1 MTELSIDLETRSAVD
16 LPKANAY
23 IYFDDPST
31 DVWCAAYA
39 FDDEEPE
46 LWLPGQPVPD
56 RVGEHIVYGRNVRA
70 WNAAFERLAIRQVL
84 GPRYGW
90 PVPKLEQYRCVMTQ
104 AYAMGLPGKLE
115 QAAPALKLDVTKD
128 DVGKRIMLQLS
139 KPRKPRK
146 GEDPSGLYWWD
157 DPEKIA
163 RLYEYC
169 RQDVRTEQA
178 IGKRVLA
185 LKPSELECW
194 FMDQRM
200 NDLGTFIDD
209 DLCRQAQKVVA
220 ATQAR
225 LDDEMRTV
233 TDMAVRGVSNVGELT
248 AFLRKHGVET
258 DSVAKD
264 ELAELLVR
272 DDLPPAVKR
281 ALEIRQEGA
290 KTSVA
295 KIAKLLGCRQSDGR
309 MRGNLQYHGASTG
322 RWCLTGDSE
331 VLTRAGWV
339 PLEDFE
345 GGDIVQWSPDRKMRF
360 APAVAQSFPF
370 DGQLLRV
377 HHDKRMDARMT
388 FEHTMPAYDKAGR
401 FKPTTALALRGTSD
415 RSLPISGVLDCPPA
429 TSTLRTRILVMLQHD
444 GYDGEYAIEW
454 GFAKQRKSTRCQ
466 KLLASAGIRFT
477 ARFDQTYE
485 VWRIRVRR
493 DDAPHWLVKRDFGGW
508 LLSEGHDPRAFIDEC
523 QHWDGGGHREYDNIE
538 VCCAKRENAEWTVT
552 MAHLAGVAGVVT
564 ERVKPDGRVYHYACL
579 RARQT
584 WSKRRT
590 DDVVEA
596 YQGRVYCPAT
606 MTGFF
611 LCRTNGL
618 IWVSGNSARGAQ
630 LQNLPR
636 PTPGVD
642 MDELVADLR
651 RGDARYI
658 DMVYGPP
665 MTAVSDAIRGMIA
678 APPGRKIIAADF
690 SQIEARVVDWLGG
703 QEDGLEAFRLYDRKE
718 GPDVYIVTAAGIYNV
733 PVSSISKEDI
743 RRQLGK
749 VGRLSMGFEGGAM
762 ALLKMAKNY
771 QMDISTAYDSMQQ
784 ASQEESIERAQS
796 AWKSR
801 GAKSGVAKRSWL
813 TAELVKIAWRKKNH
827 HTVAMWKRCME
838 AAIEAVKHPGTIVT
852 AGRLKYRKSGSWLFC
867 QLPSKRTI
875 AYAFPKIVQKE
886 LPWKGQGGETLY
898 QDGLI
903 FWGVDSFTKKWSQQD
918 LYGGLLFQNAV
929 QATARDIMAEGMV
942 RAEKAGYDLI
952 LTVHDEVVAEADEDF
967 GSLAEFTDIM
977 TAAPEWAA
985 DLPIAA
991 DGFEANRYRK

>member
-1 MTELSIDLETRSAVD
+1 MTELSIDFETKSAVD

-46 LWLPGQPVPD
+46 LWLPGQSCPP
-56 RVGEHIVYGRNVRA
+56 RVAEHISTGGVVRA
-70 WNAAFERLAIRQVL
+70 WNAAFERLCMRAIM

-157 DPEKIA
+157 DPEKIQ
-163 RLYEYC
+163 RLYDYC

-220 ATQAR
+220 TTQLA
-225 LDDEMRTV
+225 LDDEMRRV

-295 KIAKLLGCRQSDGR
+295 KIAKLLGCRQADGR

-322 RWCLTGDSE
+322 RW
-331 VLTRAGWV
+331 A
-339 PLEDFE
+339 
-345 GGDIVQWSPDRKMRF
+345 
-360 APAVAQSFPF
+360 
-370 DGQLLRV
+370 
-377 HHDKRMDARMT
+377 
-388 FEHTMPAYDKAGR
+388 
-401 FKPTTALALRGTSD
+401 
-415 RSLPISGVLDCPPA
+415 
-429 TSTLRTRILVMLQHD
+429 
-444 GYDGEYAIEW
+444 
-454 GFAKQRKSTRCQ
+454 
-466 KLLASAGIRFT
+466 
-477 ARFDQTYE
+477 
-485 VWRIRVRR
+485 
-493 DDAPHWLVKRDFGGW
+493 
-508 LLSEGHDPRAFIDEC
+508 
-523 QHWDGGGHREYDNIE
+523 
-538 VCCAKRENAEWTVT
+538 
-552 MAHLAGVAGVVT
+552 
-564 ERVKPDGRVYHYACL
+564 
-579 RARQT
+579 
-584 WSKRRT
+584 
-590 DDVVEA
+590 
-596 YQGRVYCPAT
+596 
-606 MTGFF
+606 
-611 LCRTNGL
+611 
-618 IWVSGNSARGAQ
+618 ARGAQ

-651 RGDARYI
+651 RGDAGMV

-690 SQIEARVVDWLGG
+690 SQIEARVTAWLGD
-703 QEDGLEAFRLYDRKE
+703 QQNVLAAFIKADRKE
-718 GPDVYIVTAAGIYNV
+718 GPDIYLVSASGIYGVWITDKND
-733 PVSSISKEDI
+733 P
-743 RRQLGK
+743 RRQVGK
-749 VGRLSMGFEGGAM
+749 VAILSLGFEGGAM

-771 QMDISTAYDSMQQ
+771 QLDIGEAHDNVM
-784 ASQEESIERAQS
+784 ASATEENLERAEA
-796 AWKSR
+796 AWKAR
-801 GAKSGVAKRSWL
+801 GKKSGVAKRQWL
-813 TAELVKIAWRKKNH
+813 TAELIKRAWRQANPG
-827 HTVAMWKRCME
+827 VVGMWRRCEE
-838 AAIEAVKHPGTIVT
+838 AAIEAVNSPGSIVT

-875 AYAFPKIVQKE
+875 AYAFPKVVQKE
-886 LPWKGQGGETLY
+886 LPWKGQGGETLF
-898 QDGLI
+898 QDGLV

-929 QATARDIMAEGMV
+929 QATARDIMAEGMIRV
-942 RAEKAGYDLI
+942 EQAGYDMI
-952 LTVHDEVVAEADEDF
+952 ITIHDEVVAEADIGF
-967 GSLAEFTDIM
+967 GSPAEFAALM
-977 TAAPEWAA
+977 AEAPEWA
-985 DLPIAA
+985 DGLPIAA
-991 DGFEANRYRK
+991 DAWEGTRYRK

>member
-1 MTELSIDLETRSAVD
+1 MSKELSIDFETKSACELTRV
-16 LPKANAY
+16 NSY
-23 IYFDDPST
+23 VYFDDPST

-46 LWLPGQPVPD
+46 LWLPGQPCPP
-56 RVGEHIVYGRNVRA
+56 RVAKHIRAGGVVRA
-70 WNAAFERLAIRQVL
+70 WNAAFERLCIQAIMR
-84 GPRYGW
+84 PRYGW

-146 GEDPSGLYWWD
+146 GEDPNGLYWWD

-178 IGKRVLA
+178 IGKRVLP

-200 NDLGTFIDD
+200 NDTGTFIDD

-220 ATQAR
+220 ATQLT
-225 LDDEMRTV
+225 LDDEMRRV
-233 TDMAVRGVSNVGELT
+233 TDMHVRGVSNVGELT
-248 AFLRKHGVET
+248 AFLRKNGVET
-258 DSVAKD
+258 ESVAKD

-272 DDLPPAVKR
+272 DDLPSAVHR

-295 KIAKLLGCRQSDGR
+295 KIAKLLGCRQADGR

-322 RWCLTGDSE
+322 RW
-331 VLTRAGWV
+331 A
-339 PLEDFE
+339 
-345 GGDIVQWSPDRKMRF
+345 
-360 APAVAQSFPF
+360 
-370 DGQLLRV
+370 
-377 HHDKRMDARMT
+377 
-388 FEHTMPAYDKAGR
+388 
-401 FKPTTALALRGTSD
+401 
-415 RSLPISGVLDCPPA
+415 
-429 TSTLRTRILVMLQHD
+429 
-444 GYDGEYAIEW
+444 
-454 GFAKQRKSTRCQ
+454 
-466 KLLASAGIRFT
+466 
-477 ARFDQTYE
+477 
-485 VWRIRVRR
+485 
-493 DDAPHWLVKRDFGGW
+493 
-508 LLSEGHDPRAFIDEC
+508 
-523 QHWDGGGHREYDNIE
+523 
-538 VCCAKRENAEWTVT
+538 
-552 MAHLAGVAGVVT
+552 
-564 ERVKPDGRVYHYACL
+564 
-579 RARQT
+579 
-584 WSKRRT
+584 
-590 DDVVEA
+590 
-596 YQGRVYCPAT
+596 
-606 MTGFF
+606 
-611 LCRTNGL
+611 
-618 IWVSGNSARGAQ
+618 ARGAQ

-651 RGDARYI
+651 RGDAGMI

-718 GPDVYIVTAAGIYNV
+718 GPDVYLVTAAGIYNV
-733 PVSSISKEDI
+733 PVNSISKEDI

-784 ASQEESIERAQS
+784 ASSEESIERAQS
-796 AWKSR
+796 AWKTR
-801 GAKSGVAKRSWL
+801 GVKSGVAKRSWL
-813 TAELVKIAWRKKNH
+813 TAELVKIAWRKKNNN
-827 HTVAMWKRCME
+827 TVAMWKRCME
-838 AAIEAVKHPGTIVT
+838 AAIEAVRCPGTIVS

-867 QLPSKRTI
+867 QLPGKRTI

-886 LPWKGQGGETLY
+886 LPWKGQGGETLF

-903 FWGVDSFTKKWSQQD
+903 FFGVDSFTKKWSEQD

-929 QATARDIMAEGMV
+929 QATARDIMAEGMIRV
-942 RAEKAGYDLI
+942 EQAGYDMI
-952 LTVHDEVVAEADEDF
+952 ITIHDEVVAEADIGF
-967 GSLAEFTDIM
+967 GSPAEF
-977 TAAPEWAA
+977 AALMAESPTWA
-985 DLPIAA
+985 DGLPIAA
-991 DGFEANRYRK
+991 DAWEGPRYRK